1 MYPTSNLSF
10 RSIWLYF
17 ALSFAW
23 LRAFASYMSTSP
35 ANHVSFPFCVLMC
48 PRSYVFSRA
57 HVPICLCLLPA
68 CAPTCLFSL
77 RVYVRLIQL
86 CTSNL
91 YSFLKIC
98 IFDNLLNSDEYGCC
112 GKCNDIQPKKQLKSW
127 ISKFKFFNMSES
139 GKLILTTYAR

>member
-1 MYPTSNLSF
+1 MIVLRILFFVTTCICILHVYLPYNPCVF
-10 RSIWLYF
+10 PF
-17 ALSFAW
+17 
-23 LRAFASYMSTSP
+23 LRA
-35 ANHVSFPFCVLMC
+35 
-48 PRSYVFSRA
+48 YVPTLLCFSRA

-68 CAPTCLFSL
+68 CAPTCLFLL

-91 YSFLKIC
+91 YSFLKLC

-112 GKCNDIQPKKQLKSW
+112 GKCNEIQPKKQLKSW